1 MLVICIGLK
10 RAASTLQYQLCRE
23 LLGINNSITD
33 YGYTSFQRD
42 IIKAFNERNGNKY
55 SIIKTHNYF
64 DILKE
69 YDNRSD
75 VLLLSS
81 YRDLR
86 ESSVSQ
92 MLAYKKTYTQLIKGK
107 WLESELNTF
116 YKLKSMNNILIQDYK
131 NLTNE
136 IENSVLEIATFLK
149 IDINDVTL
157 NNIIQNFNKE
167 AQQQKIDNYNKTV
180 KSNLVRIINKIV
192 SSILPVSFLN
202 RGIILNIE
210 KSTSLH
216 YNHINK
222 DKINW
227 ESYYSNIQK
236 KEIKSIIGDWL
247 IEVGIEKDYNW

>member
-1 MLVICIGLK
+1 
-10 RAASTLQYQLCRE
+10 
-23 LLGINNSITD
+23 
-33 YGYTSFQRD
+33 
-42 IIKAFNERNGNKY
+42 
-55 SIIKTHNYF
+55 
-64 DILKE
+64 
-69 YDNRSD
+69 
-75 VLLLSS
+75 
-81 YRDLR
+81 
-86 ESSVSQ
+86 
-92 MLAYKKTYTQLIKGK
+92 
-107 WLESELNTF
+107 
-116 YKLKSMNNILIQDYK
+116 MNNILIQDYK

>member
-42 IIKAFNERNGNKY
+42 IIKAFNEKNGNKY

-86 ESSVSQ
+86 DSSVSQ
-92 MLAYKKTYTQLIKGK
+92 MLAYKKTYAQLIKGK
-107 WLESELNTF
+107 WLESEMNTF
-116 YKLKSMNNILIQDYK
+116 YKLKSINNILIQDYTK
-131 NLTNE
+131 LTND
-136 IENSVLEIATFLK
+136 IENSILEIAAFLK
-149 IDINDVTL
+149 INVDDVTL
-157 NNIIQNFNKE
+157 NNIIQNFSKE

-180 KSNLVRIINKIV
+180 KSNIVHIINKIV

-202 RGIILNIE
+202 RGIILNID

-222 DKINW
+222 NRINW
-227 ESYYSNIQK
+227 ESYYSNDQK

>member
-33 YGYTSFQRD
+33 YGYTNSQRD
-42 IIKAFNERNGNKY
+42 IIKAFNEKNGNKY

-92 MLAYKKTYTQLIKGK
+92 MLAYKKTYAQLIKGK
-107 WLESELNTF
+107 WLESEMNTF
-116 YKLKSMNNILIQDYK
+116 YKLKSINNILIQDYTK
-131 NLTNE
+131 LTNDM
-136 IENSVLEIATFLK
+136 ENSVLEIAAFLK
-149 IDINDVTL
+149 INVDDV
-157 NNIIQNFNKE
+157 IF
-167 AQQQKIDNYNKTV
+167 
-180 KSNLVRIINKIV
+180 
-192 SSILPVSFLN
+192 F
-202 RGIILNIE
+202 
-210 KSTSLH
+210 
-216 YNHINK
+216 
-222 DKINW
+222 
-227 ESYYSNIQK
+227 
-236 KEIKSIIGDWL
+236 
-247 IEVGIEKDYNW
+247 